1 MIGSYTIN
9 RISVENNMNAY
20 SSDASCREF
29 SLLIHT
35 TWRAFWNICLQLFLC
50 FVVIAIGCYYNMK
63 WTQLF
68 KAILGKNSVTFTQLT
83 VPLLISI
90 ISTYF
95 CHGMIVL
102 AVWIRKNDF
111 RRRLGYGKPLTF
123 QSVLRCVFAKIEL
136 MLLPCS
142 E

>member
-1 MIGSYTIN
+1 
-9 RISVENNMNAY
+9 MNAY

-102 AVWIRKNDF
+102 AVWIRKKTILDE
-111 RRRLGYGKPLTF
+111 G
-123 QSVLRCVFAKIEL
+123 
-136 MLLPCS
+136 
-142 E
+142 